1 MSVTHPSFCPI
12 CGESLV
18 ERPIGG
24 RERATCPSC
33 GYIHFVNPV
42 PGVGIIIEYQ
52 DQIVLVK
59 RGGRIHTGRWALPSG
74 YIEADESV
82 EEAAIREAK
91 EETGLD
97 VELDEM
103 LGVYSFP
110 DGPPAS
116 GIIMVYT
123 AKVVGGELRSG
134 DDAIDVALFFP
145 ADLPQLPFR
154 THRQAMERWLQLHQE
169 QANSTDEFVIR
180 FAENSDA
187 EAIVELLRSNLSDSD
202 YEEMDWRGVSQRFRE
217 SSAVQVFVAETSKS
231 QQIVGF
237 VALSLVRT
245 LTGGRGW
252 IDDMVIKPSFADYDQ
267 VGVALL
273 EAAMRHGR
281 RLNLTHLFVN
291 TGRGN
296 EYTRQFYKVVGF
308 RPSSIN
314 DLRIR

>member
-1 MSVTHPSFCPI
+1 MSITHPSFCPI

-97 VELDEM
+97 VALDEM

-123 AKVVGGELRSG
+123 ARVVGGELRSG

-154 THRQAMERWLQLHQE
+154 THRQAMERWLQLHAE
-169 QANSTDEFVIR
+169 HANSTDEFFIR

-187 EAIVELLRSNLSDSD
+187 EAIADLLKSNLSAGEQ
-202 YEEMDWRGVSQRFRE
+202 EELDWRGVSQRFRE
-217 SSAVQVFVAETSKS
+217 SSAVQVFVAETTRS

-237 VALSLVRT
+237 VALSLMRT
-245 LTGGRGW
+245 LTGARGW
-252 IDDMVIKPSFADYDQ
+252 IDDMVIKTNFADYDQ